1 MASQV
6 LPAAKKLGKEVADLP
21 VRMPKPK
28 PTAGSSKLRN
38 IIDDIWKHAGRPGS
52 KGDGTTFDAL
62 RNEIRTGKPSAGKF
76 HYQKAADLMTGLHKV
91 LADPATSASDRA
103 LAEDLLR
110 QFADAWK
117 GKP

>member
-1 MASQV
+1 
-6 LPAAKKLGKEVADLP
+6 
-21 VRMPKPK
+21 
-28 PTAGSSKLRN
+28 
-38 IIDDIWKHAGRPGS
+38 
-52 KGDGTTFDAL
+52 
-62 RNEIRTGKPSAGKF
+62 
-76 HYQKAADLMTGLHKV
+76 MTGLHKV